1 MWGLHDE
8 YQGAWK
14 VATSQG
20 VVFLLNLHTMHQ
32 LWILVLLVQDH
43 LIQTRLPGSGTHS
56 ASAPVINTQHAEPFP
71 EDIELL

>member
-1 MWGLHDE
+1 MHTSCAEGHMYAVSWGLHDE

-32 LWILVLLVQDH
+32 LWILMLLVPSH
-43 LIQTRLPGSGTHS
+43 LI
-56 ASAPVINTQHAEPFP
+56 
-71 EDIELL
+71 

>member
-32 LWILVLLVQDH
+32 LWFLLLVVQSH
-43 LIQTRLPGSGTHS
+43 LIQNLDSQ
-56 ASAPVINTQHAEPFP
+56 AQTQT
-71 EDIELL
+71 

>member
-1 MWGLHDE
+1 MHASCAEGHMHAVMWGSHDE

-32 LWILVLLVQDH
+32 LWILMMLVVVV
-43 LIQTRLPGSGTHS
+43 
-56 ASAPVINTQHAEPFP
+56 A
-71 EDIELL
+71 